1 MFSIAEIACQRN
13 SDKNPLGDTNPQLVK
28 GSKGQVATLAVDGA
42 MVWKAVSK
50 TARKAAR
57 NTMRYHRRV
66 LATSQVRAGACDIEG
81 D

>member
-1 MFSIAEIACQRN
+1 MPKKLRCDVVL
-13 SDKNPLGDTNPQLVK
+13 DKHPLGDTNPQLVK
-28 GSKGQVATLAVDGA
+28 SSKGQVATLAVNGA
-42 MVWKAVSK
+42 MVWKAAPK

-66 LATSQVRAGACDIEG
+66 LATSQVRAGARDIEG

>member
-1 MFSIAEIACQRN
+1 MPKKLRCDVVL
-13 SDKNPLGDTNPQLVK
+13 DKYPLGDTNLQLVK

-42 MVWKAVSK
+42 MVRKAAPK

-66 LATSQVRAGACDIEG
+66 LATSQVRAGARDIEG